1 MTVSSTNTIPST
13 TIGRP
18 NEAAGIINR
27 QTSKCLSM
35 TFTKNL
41 LPGQDS
47 ASLALC
53 TQSATEAEILILEMH
68 RHAFTYNP
76 SLKGMVPW
84 LIIHI
89 QIFRHTCSSKMS
101 DTANKMGDAVLEIYS
116 ILNSQF
122 RSTVDTPT
130 ACKLW
135 LIKAQLACK
144 IIDNNLPYQNIT
156 PREC

>member
-1 MTVSSTNTIPST
+1 MTVRSTNTTPST

-18 NEAAGIINR
+18 NDTEGIINR

-41 LPGQDS
+41 PGQDS
-47 ASLALC
+47 ASSALC

-76 SLKGMVPW
+76 SPKGMVPW

-144 IIDNNLPYQNIT
+144 IIDGNLPDQNIT
-156 PREC
+156 PECAG